1 MLVNLPPLSFPRR
14 GVLVAL
20 SLACGILITGCTSF
34 LPSSGPSR
42 GQITNGPNDR
52 LNTSIRVV
60 EVDDNVARRVVASD
74 NQHLFSET
82 LGTRVS
88 MGNLVG
94 AGDILQVSIWEAP
107 PASLFGAT
115 MVDSRA
121 GIATVGATVLPEQM
135 VSSEGAISIPF
146 AGMVP
151 AAGFTLRQIETD
163 IVRRLTGKANQ
174 PQVLVRM
181 ISDASSTV
189 TIVGEVAASK
199 RMPLTPKRERLL
211 DALAAA
217 GGVTQPVGKVAI
229 QVTRAGDA
237 RTLPLDTIIRD
248 PSQNIVLQAGDIV
261 TAMNKP
267 LSFTVLGAAGKNEE
281 VNFEAQGISLAQALA
296 RSGGLNGDSADA
308 KGLFVFRFEDAS
320 VFEEMNDD
328 ESGQRA
334 RLARKVPVIY
344 RFDMKN
350 PGMFFV
356 AQHFPVRHE
365 DVLYI
370 STASSVGFQRFLN
383 IVNSLG
389 AVAAGGTSVIS
400 VSN

>member
-1 MLVNLPPLSFPRR
+1 M
-14 GVLVAL
+14 LVAL
-20 SLACGILITGCTSF
+20 PLVCGIFVSGCTSF
-34 LPSSGPSR
+34 LPSSGPSQGR
-42 GQITNGPNDR
+42 VTNGSHES
-52 LNTSIRVV
+52 LNTAIKMV
-60 EVDDNVARRVVASD
+60 EVNDAVASRVVASK
-74 NQHLFSET
+74 NRHLFSET
-82 LGTRVS
+82 LGSKVS

-181 ISDASSTV
+181 TSDASSTV
-189 TIVGEVAASK
+189 IIVGEVSASK

-217 GGVTQPVGKVAI
+217 GGVTQPVGKMAI

-248 PSQNIVLQAGDIV
+248 PRQNIVLQAGDII

-281 VNFEAQGISLAQALA
+281 INIEAQGISLAQALA
-296 RSGGLNGDSADA
+296 RSGGLNGDRADA

-328 ESGQRA
+328 ESDQRA

-344 RFDMKN
+344 RFDMKD

-356 AQHFPVRHE
+356 AQQFPVRHK
-365 DVLYI
+365 DVLYV
-370 STASSVGFQRFLN
+370 STASSIGFQRFLN
-383 IVNSLG
+383 IVNSLS
-389 AVAAGGTSVIS
+389 AVAAGGANVIS